1 MKKLTT
7 LVFIILIVNSFS
19 QSDTTTSQG
28 GESSVIS
35 TVQSWIKISG
45 EAGTYG
51 EVYSISG
58 MSSRRPPTTGRIF
71 IRPVLTILD
80 NFNLAF
86 DFFLST
92 EGSAAKQQMDQIGI
106 HPAWSWGQAHIGDFS
121 QDFSR
126 YTLSGITI
134 RGGGFEIN
142 PGIFRLQ
149 IVGGQSQRMVDNGP
163 YESAYARYLVG
174 MKIGIGKSES
184 SFFDINIV
192 RSRDDLSSIS
202 RDKFMSFQKDSVQ
215 VDSGYIS
222 KVDTIYSGVTPQE
235 NLIVGTNFQLKLF
248 SGMIQLRGEAAGSV
262 YTKDMYSQNFKIEK
276 MPEIVGEIYTA
287 KLSSNLDYAYNAD
300 LIFQERTVN
309 AKIGY
314 RLIGPGY
321 TSLGLPS
328 LINDKK
334 IIDGGLG
341 LNLFQGTLI
350 IQTKYGRQTD
360 NVVKQKLF
368 TITRNEF
375 AVTTSIRPARE
386 VMLTVNFVN
395 NSFENDNTN
404 DTLKLSNLNN
414 AYNFTGTYQFA
425 LFNLNHIVLASY
437 AYQVYKDKNILRLN
451 NNVNSQNVM
460 INFST
465 MISQD
470 WTVSTGFQLNTVS
483 VQTQNNS
490 TLGLSA
496 RVTNKMF
503 SNRLNNSLSY
513 SFNSSSASTSNNFQI
528 QSMFSLD
535 QSNSIALSVRTNI
548 FSGKAPMKYNFVEN
562 VGSLA
567 YTYRF

>member
-375 AVTTSIRPARE
+375 AVTTSIIPVRE

>member
-1 MKKLTT
+1 MKKLIA

-28 GESSVIS
+28 GGSSVIS

-58 MSSRRPPTTGRIF
+58 MSSRRPPSTGRIF

-106 HPAWSWGQAHIGDFS
+106 HPAWGWGQAHIGDFS

-134 RGGGFEIN
+134 RGGGVEIN

-174 MKIGIGKSES
+174 LKIGIGKSES

-192 RSRDDLSSIS
+192 RTRDDLSSIS
-202 RDKFMSFQKDSVQ
+202 RDKFMSFQKDSIQ

-262 YTKDMYSQNFKIEK
+262 YTKDMYSQDFKIEK

-341 LNLFQGTLI
+341 LNLYQGTLI

-414 AYNFTGTYQFA
+414 AYNFTGTYQFG

-437 AYQVYKDKNILRLN
+437 AYQVYKDKNILRLD

-460 INFST
+460 LNLST

-535 QSNSIALSVRTNI
+535 QSNTIALSVRTNI

>member
-1 MKKLTT
+1 MKKLTA
-7 LVFIILIVNSFS
+7 LVFFFLIVNTFS
-19 QSDTTTSQG
+19 QNDTTTFQG
-28 GESSVIS
+28 GESLGSS
-35 TVQSWIKISG
+35 TSNSWIKLSG

-58 MSSRRPPTTGRIF
+58 MTSRRPPSTGRIF

-80 NFNLAF
+80 NLNLAF

-106 HPAWSWGQAHIGDFS
+106 HPAWGWGQAHIGDFS
-121 QDFSR
+121 HDFSSF
-126 YTLSGITI
+126 TLSGISI

-149 IVGGQSQRMVDNGP
+149 IVGGQTQRMVDNGP
-163 YESAYARYLVG
+163 YESAYARYLLGV
-174 MKIGIGKSES
+174 KIGIGKSES
-184 SFFDINIV
+184 SFFDINVV
-192 RSRDDLSSIS
+192 RSRDDLASIS
-202 RDKFMSFQKDSVQ
+202 RDKFMSFQQDSIQ
-215 VDSGYIS
+215 VDSGYIN
-222 KVDTIYSGVTPQE
+222 KVDTIFSGVTPQE

-262 YTKDMYSQNFKIEK
+262 YTKDMYSQDFKIDK
-276 MPEIVGEIYTA
+276 MPEIVGDIYKA
-287 KLSSNLDYAYNAD
+287 KLSSNLDYAYNVD
-300 LIFQERTVN
+300 LVFQERTVN

-341 LNLFQGTLI
+341 LNLFQGSWV
-350 IQTKYGRQTD
+350 IQTKYGIQTD
-360 NVVKQKLF
+360 NVVHQKLF
-368 TITRNEF
+368 TITRTEF
-375 AVTTSIRPARE
+375 AIITNIRPLRE
-386 VMLTVNFVN
+386 VMLTLNFVN
-395 NSFENDNTN
+395 NSFENDHTN

-414 AYNFTGTYQFA
+414 AYNFTGTYQFS

-437 AYQVYKDKNILRLN
+437 AYQIYKDKNILRLG
-451 NNVNSQNVM
+451 NNVNSQNMM

-465 MISQD
+465 MISQE
-470 WTVSTGFQLNTVS
+470 WTASTGFQFNTVS

-490 TLGLSA
+490 TLGINA
-496 RVTNKMF
+496 RISNKML

-513 SFNSSSASTSNNFQI
+513 SFNSSNASTSNNFQI
-528 QSMFSLD
+528 QSIFSID
-535 QSNSIALSVRTNI
+535 QSNSISLSVRTNI
-548 FSGKAPMKYNFVEN
+548 FSGKSPMKYNFVEN

-567 YTYRF
+567 YTFRF

>member
-375 AVTTSIRPARE
+375 AVTTSIRPVRE